1 VSRESAAA
9 EEMKQGPKEPES
21 LYVRDRAAWRAWLEE
36 HHESSREV
44 WLVYYKKHTNRPR
57 VPYDDAVEEALCFG
71 WIDSTVRR
79 VDDDSYLQ
87 KFTPRRDKSNWSESN
102 VRRARKLIAEGR
114 MTKAGLDAIAE
125 GALDAE
131 FEPRPKP
138 KETAVPRFFSD
149 ALKKRPRAWE
159 NFKALAPSYR
169 REYVHWVTH
178 AKREET
184 RERRLAEAA
193 RLLSENKKLGMK

>member
-1 VSRESAAA
+1 MRQE
-9 EEMKQGPKEPES
+9 PKEPKT
-21 LYVRDRAAWRAWLEE
+21 LYARDRAAWRAWLEE
-36 HHESSREV
+36 NHAREREV
-44 WLVYYKKHTNRPR
+44 WLVYYKKHTGRPR

-71 WIDSTVRR
+71 WIDSVVRR

-87 KFTPRRDKSNWSESN
+87 KFTPRRDKSNWCESN
-102 VRRARKLIAEGR
+102 VRRARKLIGEGR

-125 GALDAE
+125 GALDTE
-131 FEPRPKP
+131 FAPKP
-138 KETAVPRFFSD
+138 KSKDVEVPRFVSD
-149 ALKKRPRAWE
+149 ALKGTPRAWE
-159 NFKALAPSYR
+159 NFNALAPSYR
-169 REYVHWVTH
+169 REYVNWIMQ

>member
-1 VSRESAAA
+1 
-9 EEMKQGPKEPES
+9 MKQEPPGPKR
-21 LYVRDRAAWRAWLEE
+21 LYVTERAKWRAWLEE
-36 HHESSREV
+36 NHAREREV

-57 VPYDDAVEEALCFG
+57 IPYDDAVEEALCFG
-71 WIDSTVRR
+71 WIDSAVRKLDEDR
-79 VDDDSYLQ
+79 FLQ
-87 KFTPRRDKSNWSESN
+87 KFTPRKAKSKWCGSN
-102 VRRARKLIAEGR
+102 VRRARRLIAEGL

-138 KETAVPRFFSD
+138 KGLEVPRFMSD
-149 ALKKRPRAWE
+149 ALKKTKRAWE
-159 NFKALAPSYR
+159 NFNSLAPSYR
-169 REYVHWVTH
+169 RDYVHWVTD
-178 AKREET
+178 AKRAET